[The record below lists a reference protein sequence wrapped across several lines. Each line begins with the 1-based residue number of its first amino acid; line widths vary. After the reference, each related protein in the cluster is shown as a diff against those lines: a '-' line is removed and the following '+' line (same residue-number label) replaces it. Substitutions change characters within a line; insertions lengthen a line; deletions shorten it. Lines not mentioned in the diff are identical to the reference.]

1 MDRDPPASR
10 FDATRLWHPFADMAA
25 VSRNGE
31 LVLASG
37 HGAYVVDESGRRYLD
52 AAAGLWY
59 CNVGH
64 GREEIADAAAAQMR
78 RLAAYSAFGD
88 LATRPALDLAGRLSA
103 MAPMADARVFL
114 TSGGS
119 DSVDTAVK
127 LVRRYWAEVGQ
138 PGRSAIVTRRH
149 AYHGMHLAGTSLA
162 GIPANRDGHGDL
174 DAGVIRVE
182 WDDSGA
188 LEDVLD
194 ARDDVA
200 AFFCEPVIG
209 AGGVYAPPPGYLRE
223 VRELCRRHGVLFVAD
238 EVICGYG
245 RVGAMFASERW
256 SLDPDM
262 VLTAKGITSGYV
274 PLGAVLVSGRVAEP
288 FWADRGSPVVWRHG
302 YTYSAHATACAAAMA
317 NLDIVEREGLV
328 SRVSDLQDVLGR
340 ALAPLAAFDAV
351 SQVRAGVGLL
361 GAVDFV
367 PEAAAGGMPARVIA
381 ALRER
386 GVLTRTLASGAI
398 QVSPSFVIDEDEI
411 GVLASALAEA
421 LEAAGSSRAPGPGA
435 GPVLPPRA
443 PDEDVE
449 AFDDRHYLEDVPPHH
464 G

>member
-1 MDRDPPASR
+1 
-10 FDATRLWHPFADMAA
+10 MAA
-25 VSRNGE
+25 VSRTGE

-37 HGAYVVDESGRRYLD
+37 EGAYVVDESGRRYLD

-64 GREEIADAAAAQMR
+64 GRREIADAAAEQMR

-88 LATRPALDLAGRLSA
+88 LATRPALDLAERLSA

-127 LVRRYWAEVGQ
+127 LVRRYWAEAGQ
-138 PGRSAIVTRRH
+138 PERTAIVTRLH

-162 GIPANRDGHGDL
+162 GIQANRDGHGDL
-174 DAGVIRVE
+174 DAAVVQVE
-182 WDDSGA
+182 WDDSAA

-223 VRELCRRHGVLFVAD
+223 VRELCRRHDVLFVAD
-238 EVICGYG
+238 EVITGYG
-245 RVGAMFASERW
+245 RVGSMFGSDRW
-256 SLDPDM
+256 HLEPD
-262 VLTAKGITSGYV
+262 VILTAKGITSGYV
-274 PLGAVLVSGRVAEP
+274 PLGAVLVSWRVAEP
-288 FWADRGSPVVWRHG
+288 FWVDRGSPVIWRHG
-302 YTYSAHATACAAAMA
+302 YTYSAHATACAVAMA

-328 SRVSDLQDVLGR
+328 ARVDGLQHDLGR
-340 ALAPLAAFDAV
+340 ALGPLAAYDAV
-351 SQVRAGVGLL
+351 SEVRAGVGLL
-361 GAVDFV
+361 GAVEFTPDAV
-367 PEAAAGGMPARVIA
+367 SEGMPPRVIA
-381 ALRER
+381 GLRER

-398 QVSPSFVIDEDEI
+398 QVSPSFVVSERDIAGI
-411 GVLASALAEA
+411 AIA
-421 LEAAGSSRAPGPGA
+421 LEETLTSLGAVRTTTQRSDVASLSGASLLSDPATGERA
-435 GPVLPPRA
+435 V
-443 PDEDVE
+443 
-449 AFDDRHYLEDVPPHH
+449 AFDDRHYADQRPPHH
-464 G
+464 